1 MAQPEEFGAAET
13 LQLRGRT
20 RIVAVVAAIM
30 VAATGFLVA
39 SPPTA
44 SAWPAAIVHP
54 PTVTAD
60 RLPTVQIN
68 GVVWAQAMVGD
79 TVYVG
84 GSFTEARPAGS
95 PAGTNTV
102 TRSNMLAFNV
112 VTGEL
117 ISSFAPNPNAQVR
130 TITVSPDGSRIYV
143 GGDFTNIAGTSR
155 SRIAAFSTATNQL
168 VSNFAPN
175 MGYHVFD
182 IAAFGDTVYVGGNFL
197 NVGSTYRGRLA
208 AFSATTGALL
218 SWAPDAPDREV
229 RAIEVSPNGTQV
241 AVGGH
246 FETLNGTS
254 TFGRGFAVLDAVS
267 GEIVPF
273 AATDRIRN
281 GGADG
286 AVMSFDSDDGILY
299 ITGYTFGRSSGTLE
313 GIAAARW
320 GDGAIEWVN
329 DCHGDTHSVHA
340 QGDVIYSA
348 GHAHMCANI
357 DGFDQPP
364 GEWDWYRGVAHTK
377 EVAGTV
383 RTERL
388 GYTDFGGLPRP
399 DMLNFF
405 PALNAGSYTGLSQG
419 PWHVIGDDRY
429 IVMGGEFTSVNGT
442 SQQGLVRFTTRDNA
456 PNDQGPY
463 LFNDSYPIKVRSFEA
478 GTVTVSFS
486 GNRDRDDATLRYRVF
501 RRTGGAGN
509 GQLVHTRSLTAPFWN
524 LPVMTFTD
532 DTASGSG
539 YEYRVQVDDGYNNF
553 ANSPW
558 TAVEAADAA
567 SNYLKAVLE
576 SEPDSLWRLG
586 EPAGSTVATDLVGW
600 RDAAIPTT
608 GVTLGQPG
616 AIGGDTDTA
625 ASFAGTNNN
634 HFVRTTTPE
643 NLSHVLSL
651 EAWIRTASNANGG
664 LIVGFNSSVNG
675 DGSSSANDRALY
687 MDTSGRLRF
696 ALNPTSPVAIGSAQD
711 YRDGEWHHVVGT
723 LGLDGMNLY
732 VDGLPVAQDP
742 SITSARTGFYGYAR
756 IGSGNLNGFP
766 GVNSTTGRRFDG
778 FIDDVAYYKKVLT
791 PELVAAHF
799 AAAGG
804 EVANVAPVASFTAT
818 PDGLSVDV
826 DAGLSSDV
834 DGSVTGW
841 AWNFGDGNT
850 SDVGP
855 VTDHTYAAAGTYTV
869 TLTVTDDGGAT
880 SNVASQEVTVTAIRM
895 WRRWRRSRRRL
906 MGCRWMLMLGLS
918 SDVDGTVTG
927 WAWNFGDG
935 NTSDAGSGDGSHVW
949 GGWYVHG
956 DVDGD

>member
-1 MAQPEEFGAAET
+1 MTQSDGIGQAGPGQ
-13 LQLRGRT
+13 GR
-20 RIVAVVAAIM
+20 RRAKIVSIVAAMA
-30 VAATGFLVA
+30 VAATGFLVGGTP
-39 SPPTA
+39 SV
-44 SAWPAAIVHP
+44 SAWPSPTIVHP

-68 GVVWAQAMVGD
+68 GVVWAQALVGD

-95 PAGTNTV
+95 APGANAV
-102 TRSNMLAFNV
+102 TRTNMLAYNV

-155 SRIAAFSTATNQL
+155 NRIAAFSTSNNQL

-208 AFSATTGALL
+208 AFSATNGALL
-218 SWAPDAPDREV
+218 SWAPDASDREV
-229 RAIEVSPNGTQV
+229 RAIEVSPDGTQV

-254 TFGRGFAVLDAVS
+254 TFGRGFAVLDSVTGA
-267 GEIVPF
+267 IVPF

-281 GGADG
+281 GGPDG
-286 AVMSFDSDDGILY
+286 AIMSFDSEGGILY
-299 ITGYTFGRSSGTLE
+299 ITGYTFGRSTGTLE
-313 GIAAARW
+313 GVAAARW

-340 QGDVIYSA
+340 QGDVIYSV

-364 GEWDWYRGVAHTK
+364 GEWDWYRGVAHTR

-388 GYTDFGGLPRP
+388 GYTNFAGLPRP

-405 PALNAGSYTGLSQG
+405 PTLNAGSYTGLSQG
-419 PWHVIGDDRY
+419 PWHVTGDDRY
-429 IVMGGEFTSVNGT
+429 IVMGGEFTNVNGT
-442 SQQGLVRFTTRDNA
+442 SQQGLVRFTTRGNA
-456 PNDQGPY
+456 ANNQGPY
-463 LFNDSYPIKVRSFEA
+463 LFNDTYPIKVRSFEP

-501 RRTGGAGN
+501 RRTGGTGS
-509 GQLVHTRSLTAPFWN
+509 GELVHTRSMTAPFWN

-558 TAVEAADAA
+558 TPVAQADPA

-586 EPAGSTVATDLVGW
+586 EQAGSTVATDLVGW
-600 RDAAIPTT
+600 RDAAIPAS

-625 ASFAGTNNN
+625 ASFAGTSDN

-664 LIVGFNSSVNG
+664 LIVGFNSSINR
-675 DGSSSANDRALY
+675 DGSSSSHDRALY

-696 ALNPTSPVAIGSAQD
+696 ALNPTTPVAIGSSQD

-723 LGLDGMNLY
+723 LGLDGMTLY
-732 VDGLPVAQDP
+732 VDGVPVAEDT
-742 SITSARTGFYGYAR
+742 SITSARTGYYGYAR
-756 IGSGNLNGFP
+756 IGGGALNGFP
-766 GVNSTTGRRFDG
+766 GTNTSTGRRFDG

-791 PELVAAHF
+791 PEQVTAHF

-804 EVANVAPVASFTAT
+804 DVVNVAPVASFTAS
-818 PDGLSVDV
+818 PVGLSVDV
-826 DAGLSSDV
+826 DASLSSDS
-834 DGSVTGW
+834 DGTVAGYSW
-841 AWNFGDGNT
+841 DFGDGNT
-850 SDVGP
+850 SLLV
-855 VTDHTYAAAGTYTV
+855 
-869 TLTVTDDGGAT
+869 
-880 SNVASQEVTVTAIRM
+880 
-895 WRRWRRSRRRL
+895 RSRVIPMGRL
-906 MGCRWMLMLGLS
+906 IRTRCR
-918 SDVDGTVTG
+918 
-927 WAWNFGDG
+927 
-935 NTSDAGSGDGSHVW
+935 
-949 GGWYVHG
+949 
-956 DVDGD
+956 